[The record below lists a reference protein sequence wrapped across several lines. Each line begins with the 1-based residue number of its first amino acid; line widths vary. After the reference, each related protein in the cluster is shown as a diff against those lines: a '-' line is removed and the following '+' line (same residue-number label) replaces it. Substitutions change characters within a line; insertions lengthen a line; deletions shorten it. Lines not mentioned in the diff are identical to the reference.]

1 MAEIIAICLFIT
13 WLIITCALNAYID
26 KKIRKFNKRLAD
38 FEKAFY
44 GSSCEPVINTNP
56 ECAEF
61 VSFESAQYRLDA
73 LEVCLKHLQSVERK
87 K

>member
-44 GSSCEPVINTNP
+44 GSSYEPVINTTP

-61 VSFESAQYRLDA
+61 VLLESAPERLDRI
-73 LEVCLKHLQSVERK
+73 EFCLRHLQSVERK